1 MIEFLQDLLKIRSI
15 SSKDMGCFD
24 LIEEELVKH
33 DFNCE
38 RINYLNVENLYATYG
53 NSGKLFCFLGHT
65 DVVPSGPED
74 KWKYPPFSATIEN
87 DILYGRGVADMKA
100 SVVAFM
106 EAAKEFIK
114 SSEDV
119 NFRLAILLTSN
130 EEGTSKDGFID
141 KIIEQMMEE
150 NEMIDFCLV
159 GEPTSTKKVADCAR
173 IGRRGSL
180 GGHLKILGKQGHIA
194 YPEKVINPILQ
205 SGDLIAKL
213 NKKNLGQW

>member
-15 SSKDMGCFD
+15 SPKDMGCFD

-33 DFNCE
+33 DFNCK

-100 SVVAFM
+100 SVVAIM

-119 NFRLAILLTSN
+119 TFRLAILLTSN
-130 EEGTSKDGFID
+130 EEGTSKHRGHDS
-141 KIIEQMMEE
+141 E
-150 NEMIDFCLV
+150 V
-159 GEPTSTKKVADCAR
+159 VRGE
-173 IGRRGSL
+173 
-180 GGHLKILGKQGHIA
+180 
-194 YPEKVINPILQ
+194 
-205 SGDLIAKL
+205 
-213 NKKNLGQW
+213 